1 MVINQ
6 MMAEGIAVGG
16 QYYWF
21 LSGLKFHGTVILSM
35 LITLSV
41 CLLIGALSRVL
52 GKKAFRSVAIFFR
65 QPFQISVRTV
75 NNILISCLGRKY
87 VRPWRPFFIVVYTQ
101 ILLWNWNIILPLK
114 LITLPGAEF
123 VSPSTDINVTVALA
137 LMASIAY
144 FYAGIRKKGLG
155 AFKRYI
161 KPTPILLPINLLED
175 FAKPLSLS
183 FRLFGNVLA
192 DDLTVAVFS
201 LLVPLII
208 PLPIIALGVFAGSVQ
223 AVIFTTLAAGYIEE
237 AQE

>member
-1 MVINQ
+1 MLLNQ
-6 MMAEGIAVGG
+6 LLAEGIAVGG

-21 LSGLKFHGTVILSM
+21 LSGLKFHGTVILS
-35 LITLSV
+35 IIVTI
-41 CLLIGALSRVL
+41 CPLLVISGLARVR
-52 GKKAFRSVAIFFR
+52 GKDFFNMVDVLWS
-65 QPFQISVRTV
+65 PFQISLKTV
-75 NNILISCLGRKY
+75 NNILMSCLGRKY
-87 VRPWRPFFIVVYTQ
+87 VRPWRPFFIIVYIQ

-114 LITLPGAEF
+114 MIILPGAEF
-123 VSPSTDINVTVALA
+123 VSPSTDINVTVSLA
-137 LMASIAY
+137 LMVSIAY
-144 FYAGIRKKGLG
+144 FYAGIRRKGLG

-201 LLVPLII
+201 LLVPLVI

>member
-1 MVINQ
+1 MLVNQ
-6 MMAEGIAVGG
+6 LLSEGISVGG

-21 LSGLKFHGTVILSM
+21 LSGLKFHGTVILSI
-35 LITLSV
+35 LVTITP
-41 CLLIGALSRVL
+41 LLVVNGLARVR
-52 GKKAFRSVAIFFR
+52 GKSFFNTIDVLWS
-65 QPFQISVRTV
+65 PFQISLRTV
-75 NNILISCLGRKY
+75 NNILISCLGRRY
-87 VRPWRPFFIVVYTQ
+87 VRPWRPFFIIVYIQ

-114 LITLPGAEF
+114 MIILPGAEF

-137 LMASIAY
+137 LMVSIAY
-144 FYAGIRKKGLG
+144 FYAGIRRKGLG

-201 LLVPLII
+201 LLVPLVV

>member
-1 MVINQ
+1 MLVNQ
-6 MMAEGIAVGG
+6 LLAEGIAVGG

-21 LSGLKFHGTVILSM
+21 LSGLKFHGTVILSI
-35 LITLSV
+35 LVTV
-41 CLLIGALSRVL
+41 APLLVVSGLARVR
-52 GKKAFRSVAIFFR
+52 GKSFFNTIDVLWS
-65 QPFQISVRTV
+65 PFQISLQTV

-87 VRPWRPFFIVVYTQ
+87 VRPWRPFFIMVYIQ

-114 LITLPGAEF
+114 MVTLPGAEF

-137 LMASIAY
+137 LMVSIAY
-144 FYAGIRKKGLG
+144 FYAGIRRKGLG
-155 AFKRYI
+155 AFKRYV

>member
-1 MVINQ
+1 MLLNQ
-6 MMAEGIAVGG
+6 LISEGIAVGG

-21 LSGLKFHGTVILSM
+21 VSGLKLHGTVILSI
-35 LITLSV
+35 LITIAP
-41 CLLIGALSRVL
+41 LLVLTGLARVAGKGSLNALETLWS
-52 GKKAFRSVAIFFR
+52 
-65 QPFQISVRTV
+65 PFQISFKTV
-75 NNILISCLGRKY
+75 NNILVSCLGRKY
-87 VRPWRPFFIVVYTQ
+87 VRPWRPFFIIVYIQ

-137 LMASIAY
+137 LMVSIAY
-144 FYAGIRKKGLG
+144 FYAGIRRKGLG
-155 AFKRYI
+155 AFRRYI

-223 AVIFTTLAAGYIEE
+223 AVIFTTLAANYIEE

>member
-1 MVINQ
+1 MLVNQ
-6 MMAEGIAVGG
+6 LLAEGIAVGG

-21 LSGLKFHGTVILSM
+21 LSGLKFHGTVILSI
-35 LITLSV
+35 LVTIAP
-41 CLLIGALSRVL
+41 LLVVSGLARVR
-52 GKKAFRSVAIFFR
+52 GKSFFNTIDVLWS
-65 QPFQISVRTV
+65 PFQISLQTV

-87 VRPWRPFFIVVYTQ
+87 VRPWRPFFIMVYIQ

-114 LITLPGAEF
+114 MVTLPGAEF

-137 LMASIAY
+137 LMVSIAY
-144 FYAGIRKKGLG
+144 FYAGIRRKGLG
-155 AFKRYI
+155 AFKRYV

>member
-1 MVINQ
+1 MVVNQ
-6 MMAEGIAVGG
+6 LLAGGIAVGG
-16 QYYWF
+16 QYYWRM
-21 LSGLKFHGTVILSM
+21 SGLMFHGTVMLSILVTM
-35 LITLSV
+35 APLIVIS
-41 CLLIGALSRVL
+41 GLSRVR
-52 GKKAFRSVAIFFR
+52 GKGFFNAVDVLWS
-65 QPFQISVRTV
+65 PFHISLKTV
-75 NNILISCLGRKY
+75 NNILVSCLGRKY
-87 VRPWRPFFIVVYTQ
+87 VRPWRPFFIMVYIQ
-101 ILLWNWNIILPLK
+101 ILLWNWNIVLPLK
-114 LITLPGAEF
+114 TIVLPGAEF

-137 LMASIAY
+137 LMVSIAY
-144 FYAGIRKKGLG
+144 FYAGIRRKGLG

-201 LLVPLII
+201 LLVPLIV